1 MIATLVDA
9 ARLSVYGASYAL
21 VQGFSAGVDRGL
33 IAFAILTAFGGA
45 LLGRRLLTKITVQ
58 EVRYVTGVLLL
69 IVSYRSP
76 TVSNQST
83 TAPLVFKLARPE
95 PMCRAT

>member
-1 MIATLVDA
+1 MSPLGLSPAEFAATQAVIATLVDA

-69 IVSYRSP
+69 IVG
-76 TVSNQST
+76 V
-83 TAPLVFKLARPE
+83 ALATGI
-95 PMCRAT
+95 A

>member
-1 MIATLVDA
+1 MSPLGLSPAEFAATQAVIATLVDA
-9 ARLSVYGASYAL
+9 ARLSGYGASYAL

-69 IVSYRSP
+69 IVG
-76 TVSNQST
+76 V
-83 TAPLVFKLARPE
+83 ALATGI
-95 PMCRAT
+95 A